1 MQIPEKLIAQVSHSS
16 EIDEYFV
23 HKIMLHSKKIFSGS
37 HCKASVLNK
46 AIITFVATLLLS
58 YDSWFPTQN
67 VFITMEHHQ
76 LMNRIP
82 HSIFYQLLSYLALS
96 EHHLLCA
103 FIIMLWCC
111 KEEQFQTYC
120 TFCLLFLLS
129 LSLENVANILLVII
143 SNFNFSV
150 PPLVVECLVSY
161 VSMSYSEVQFA
172 LHLYFVEGISIFPYI
187 IAKLELMWAL
197 REITKVLSHFMK
209 KKRML
214 DFFSVPLHVF
224 TLHISLDYA
233 TLSQSHAKTVL
244 YSVFYKNTAEICSP
258 ISFQSNLEIHWYFVW
273 HVFTHVALSPLA
285 GTIELF

>member
-23 HKIMLHSKKIFSGS
+23 HKIMLHSKKMFSGS

-58 YDSWFPTQN
+58 YVLYNTSWFPTQN

-172 LHLYFVEGISIFPYI
+172 LHLYFAEGISIFPYI

-209 KKRML
+209 KKKNAR
-214 DFFSVPLHVF
+214 FFFLFLYMFLLFISVWIMPHCPSHMQRQFYIQFSIKTQQRFVVQ
-224 TLHISLDYA
+224 SLCNLILKYID
-233 TLSQSHAKTVL
+233 TLSDMSL
-244 YSVFYKNTAEICSP
+244 
-258 ISFQSNLEIHWYFVW
+258 LM
-273 HVFTHVALSPLA
+273 
-285 GTIELF
+285 